1 MIMKK
6 LFFSL
11 VALVI
16 ATVSYAQSTL
26 VATLTHGDE
35 IKMFYGVK
43 ALQQAHAAAV
53 DGDIINL
60 SGGRFEMASNGG
72 GDITKGITI
81 RGTGVDASNPTIIVN
96 NCYIKL
102 PDSVTERLS
111 IEGCRF
117 QCHVYV
123 EGNLTNAYFLKCY
136 FYWTYY
142 ARGNDRNTMFV
153 NCRFGK
159 FEVNNNGSKTH
170 QFVNCN
176 ISDYNDYNGGASSKF
191 INCVVFPIISSGS
204 YIKNSELVN
213 CVIVYNGQNGNPKLS
228 SSNTAR
234 NCVACGSVIGKDIRE
249 NYKDLFDNLAFK
261 QNCSLAGMD
270 IFVDSNPENDLTD
283 EAKATYLG
291 NDGTPVGMYGG
302 PFPFSWTP
310 TYPQIT
316 KMNVANK
323 TTADGKLSVE
333 IEVSATE

>member
-53 DGDIINL
+53 DGDVINL
-60 SGGRFEMASNGG
+60 SGGNFEMDSN
-72 GDITKGITI
+72 ITKGITI
-81 RGTGVDASNPTIIVN
+81 RGTGVGASNRTNIKTDIIFN
-96 NCYIKL
+96 I
-102 PDSVTERLS
+102 PATATERLS
-111 IEGCRF
+111 IEGCYF
-117 QCHVYV
+117 S
-123 EGNLTNAYFLKCY
+123 GNVQNNGTLTNAYFLK
-136 FYWTYY
+136 
-142 ARGNDRNTMFV
+142 DRFKRTFNSSGHSSMNNAMFV
-153 NCRFGK
+153 NCYVDGFDSTNSSATST
-159 FEVNNNGSKTH
+159 F
-170 QFVNCN
+170 QFINSY
-176 ISDYNDYNGGASSKF
+176 IFDYYDSNESSRQAKF
-191 INCVVFPIISSGS
+191 INCVVAPYYSVGN
-204 YIKNSELVN
+204 YIKGAQLMN
-213 CVIVYNGQNGNPKLS
+213 CIIVYKGDRSNLSLS
-228 SSNTAR
+228 SSSSAW
-234 NCVACGSVIGKDIRE
+234 NCVACGSVYGKDIRE
-249 NYKDLFDNLAFK
+249 YSTNPFDDLAFS
-261 QNCSLAGMD
+261 QDCSLAGMD
-270 IFVDSNPENDLTD
+270 IFVDSNITHDLTD

-291 NDGTPVGMYGG
+291 NDGTPVGRYGG